1 MVNKNYIPKQH
12 IPLFADYE
20 LSVEKL
26 NKKTYRYCLNK
37 EHKEIYSHN
46 YDKSPIEVN
55 QTSMMVK
62 SLIKE
67 LSGNVTIKQDGI
79 EAEVSNDAIQKSI
92 MNNLRYLEQALES
105 YALNRE
111 TIEKEQNE
119 KAQKEKRDLVC
130 KQADEFMDYLDKHE
144 LEIVDFLMYAGEWLA
159 GGESK
164 NIMIGFICHIST
176 YFQIK
181 PVWFMPLGKA
191 GEGKTVIDTN
201 PALMLPKNA
210 FMNGRVSESAL
221 HRKAK
226 KCGDDYLDGKILTM
240 KDLGGE
246 HDIEKWNDTLNRYK
260 ELTTDGEAE
269 FEITGDSVDED
280 TGERDVLTF
289 KLVGYPSVTLT
300 SVNSES
306 FDEQIMSRGVNVSPE
321 ATNAQVRAF
330 FRYNKGLIAKKRDK
344 VIDEEISMLH
354 GYLEYIKEMYADIEV
369 INPYWTCLEDWFKTS
384 EYYKRSLSLYPSL
397 VEALTLLH
405 YDYRQVIETDN
416 GTYVIA
422 TKQDNKIV
430 ADLFNPSQ
438 GISESAVRVFNL
450 MLKWFK
456 PYNPKELELYN
467 DGDLKIRD
475 CDTIFSVGEIKN
487 RTGKIRSLR
496 GLPIGSIVSTLT
508 AHGFIEPVDKI
519 KRSNNNIYALNREEP
534 LTRTE
539 MIFDEDKITEYVW
552 ECEWVYGILPPHLLE
567 IIKNEKSE
575 KGLEASFGDLAL
587 PPWVSTSP
595 QLSPN
600 QAPQSPESSKMKPAP
615 SPQKQSQARNKP
627 AKKDEFKMVEE

>member
-1 MVNKNYIPKQH
+1 
-12 IPLFADYE
+12 
-20 LSVEKL
+20 
-26 NKKTYRYCLNK
+26 
-37 EHKEIYSHN
+37 
-46 YDKSPIEVN
+46 
-55 QTSMMVK
+55 
-62 SLIKE
+62 
-67 LSGNVTIKQDGI
+67 
-79 EAEVSNDAIQKSI
+79 
-92 MNNLRYLEQALES
+92 
-105 YALNRE
+105 
-111 TIEKEQNE
+111 
-119 KAQKEKRDLVC
+119 
-130 KQADEFMDYLDKHE
+130 MDFLDQHE
-144 LEIVDFLMYAGEWLA
+144 LEIVDFLMYASEWLA

-164 NIMIGFICHIST
+164 NIIIGFICHTST
-176 YFQIK
+176 YFKIK
-181 PVWFMPLGKA
+181 PVWFMVLGKA

-201 PALMLPKNA
+201 PALLLPEGA

-269 FEITGDSVDED
+269 FEITGDTVDDD

-289 KLVGYPSVTLT
+289 KLVGYPSVSLT

-321 ATNAQVRAF
+321 ATNTQVRSF
-330 FRYNKGLIAKKRDK
+330 FRYNKGLIAKKRDE
-344 VIDEEISMLH
+344 VIDEHISLFH
-354 GYLEYIKEMYADIEV
+354 GYLEYIKEMYSDIEV
-369 INPYWTCLEDWFKTS
+369 INPYWTCLEDWFQTS

-405 YDYRQVIETDN
+405 YDYRQTIDTDN

-456 PYNPKELELYN
+456 PYNVNELELYN

-475 CDTIFSVGEIKN
+475 CETIFSAGEIKN
-487 RTGKIRSLR
+487 RTGKNRALR
-496 GLPIGSIVSTLT
+496 GLPIGSIMSTLT

-539 MIFDEDKITEYVW
+539 IVFDEDKISEYVW

-575 KGLEASFGDLAL
+575 KGLEASFGDLKL
-587 PPWVSTSP
+587 PPWVSSSP
-595 QLSPN
+595 KLSPD
-600 QAPQSPESSKMKPAP
+600 QAFSSPAESKMKPAG
-615 SPQKQSQARNKP
+615 SPQKDNDARSKP
-627 AKKDEFKMVEE
+627 VKKDEFKMVEE